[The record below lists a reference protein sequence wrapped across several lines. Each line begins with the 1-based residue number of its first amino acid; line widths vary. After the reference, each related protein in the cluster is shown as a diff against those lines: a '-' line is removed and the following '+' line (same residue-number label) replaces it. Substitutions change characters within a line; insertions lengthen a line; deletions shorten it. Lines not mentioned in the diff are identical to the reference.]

1 VNKTYIVSQLKQ
13 KIFQLLIFIL
23 AFEPSVATAQNLGV
37 DILKEIN
44 PMYPDSQY
52 WIQTS
57 SSAYWV
63 SGGMFL
69 GLLGYGLIK
78 RDSETKQRAFELA
91 LSIAASSV
99 VMEFLKIAINR
110 ERPADKYPGVI
121 FVNGEVHGQSFPSG
135 HTTLAFATATT
146 LALNFRKWYIVIP
159 AYLWAGSVGYSRLYL
174 GKHYPG
180 DVLAGAA
187 IGIGG
192 GYLSHWLTR
201 EIFSKPVHHV
211 QLY

>member
-1 VNKTYIVSQLKQ
+1 MSRLKQ
-13 KIFQLLIFIL
+13 KVFQLSIFIL
-23 AFEPSVATAQNLGV
+23 AFAPCIATAQNLGV

-57 SSAYWV
+57 ASAYWV
-63 SGGMFL
+63 SGGVLL
-69 GLLGYGLIK
+69 GLFGYGLIK
-78 RDSETKQRAFELA
+78 RDPKTKQGAFELA
-91 LSIAASSV
+91 LSIAISTGITEV
-99 VMEFLKIAINR
+99 LKIAINR

-135 HTTLAFATATT
+135 HTSLAFATATT

-159 AYLWAGSVGYSRLYL
+159 AYLWAGSVGYSRMYL

-192 GYLSHWLTR
+192 GYISHWLTR
-201 EIFSKPVHHV
+201 KIFSKPVHHV
-211 QLY
+211 QFN

>member
-1 VNKTYIVSQLKQ
+1 MSQLKH
-13 KIFQLLIFIL
+13 KVFHLFIFIQ
-23 AFEPSVATAQNLGV
+23 AFAPSISTAQNLGV

-44 PMYPDSQY
+44 PMYPNSTY

-63 SGGMFL
+63 SGGMLL

-91 LSIAASSV
+91 LGIAISAGISEV
-99 VMEFLKIAINR
+99 LKIVINR

-121 FVNGEVHGQSFPSG
+121 FVNGVVQGQSFPSG

-146 LALNFRKWYIVIP
+146 LALNYKKWYIVIP
-159 AYLWAGSVGYSRLYL
+159 AYLWAGSVAYSRLYL

-201 EIFSKPVHHV
+201 KIFSKPVHNV

>member
-1 VNKTYIVSQLKQ
+1 MSQLKQ
-13 KIFQLLIFIL
+13 KIFQFFIFSL
-23 AFEPSVATAQNLGV
+23 AFAPPVATAQNLGV

-57 SSAYWV
+57 ASAYWI
-63 SGGMFL
+63 SGGVLL
-69 GLLGYGLIK
+69 GLMGYGLIK
-78 RDSETKQRAFELA
+78 RDSEKKQRAFELVF
-91 LSIAASSV
+91 SIAISSGV
-99 VMEFLKIAINR
+99 AEIFKIAVNR

-146 LALNFRKWYIVIP
+146 LALNFRKWYVVVP

-187 IGIGG
+187 FGVGG
-192 GYLSHWLTR
+192 GYLSYWLTR
-201 EIFSKPVHHV
+201 KLFSKPVHHV
-211 QLY
+211 LLN